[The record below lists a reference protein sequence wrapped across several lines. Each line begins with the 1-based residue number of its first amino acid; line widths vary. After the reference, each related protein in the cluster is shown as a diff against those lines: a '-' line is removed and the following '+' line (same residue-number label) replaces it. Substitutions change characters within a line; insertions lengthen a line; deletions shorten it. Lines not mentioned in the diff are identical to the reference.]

1 MILTCP
7 TSFHIYATNIYRTT
21 TNLLLILLLPYYSC
35 YCYYY
40 YHQSYYYFCYTTAT
54 ATATAT
60 TTTSCSSTTI
70 HTTTRTPTAGGD
82 KLDIMYILSLRVV
95 FLLSFQTSGA
105 LRPHLVTTDPGLD
118 NRLWGWVV
126 CGGAVKPMSFASFN
140 IKRSRLMTTWR
151 LSQKCWRWQWGM
163 HIYV

>member
-1 MILTCP
+1 MHF
-7 TSFHIYATNIYRTT
+7 TSYAHEHISEQT
-21 TNLLLILLLPYYSC
+21 TNLLLILLLPYYCC

-40 YHQSYYYFCYTTAT
+40 YHQSYYYFCYTA

-60 TTTSCSSTTI
+60 TTTTTTTTSCSSFITI
-70 HTTTRTPTAGGD
+70 HTTTRTPTAGID
-82 KLDIMYILSLRVV
+82 KLYIMYILSLRVV

-105 LRPHLVTTDPGLD
+105 LRPHLVTTDPRLD

-126 CGGAVKPMSFASFN
+126 CGGAVKPMSFASYN

-151 LSQKCWRWQWGM
+151 LSQKCWRWQRRM